1 MVRYLTTPFDE
12 KEIASLR
19 IGDVVYLSGRV
30 FTMRDKAHN
39 RLFEASDKGEPIT
52 PVLQNAAVWHC
63 GPVMKKTDGNWEVSA
78 AGSTTSFRF
87 SNVTPR
93 LLTEFGVKALIG
105 KGGLSQRATK
115 SIAQNKAV
123 FLTTVGGCAGVYKN
137 NIKQVIKP
145 HWIELG
151 LAEAIWELE
160 AEQLGALI
168 VAIDSTGQSLYDKT
182 KQSTALKTVEIYR
195 ELGVSPSQEYIYF
208 PLAVPGLPAVSEY
221 FDEFVK
227 DGNNNPTSET

>member
-1 MVRYLTTPFDE
+1 MVKYLKSPFNED
-12 KEIASLR
+12 EIASLR

-39 RLFEASDKGEPIT
+39 KLFEASDLGEPIT
-52 PVLQNAAVWHC
+52 PELRSAAVWHC
-63 GPVMKKTDGNWEVSA
+63 GPVMRAEENGWSVSA

-93 LLTEFGVKALIG
+93 LLDEFGVKALIG
-105 KGGLSQRATK
+105 KGGLNQGAIDSIQR
-115 SIAQNKAV
+115 NKAV
-123 FLTTVGGCAGVYKN
+123 FLATVGGCAGVYQQ
-137 NIKQVIKP
+137 NIKRVTKP

-160 AEQLGALI
+160 TENLGALI
-168 VAIDSTGQSLYDKT
+168 VAIDSTGQSLYDAIKQDTAT
-182 KQSTALKTVEIYR
+182 KIPTLYDK
-195 ELGVSPSQEYIYF
+195 LGVTAEREYIYF

-221 FDEFVK
+221 FDGFLK
-227 DGNNNPTSET
+227 NSESGK